1 MLKTSNELKE
11 LTHTALKMYVP
22 EKMYEYICGMI
33 DMAHMM
39 DVIGKITNIN
49 NSAVKDEETRKES

>member
-1 MLKTSNELKE
+1 MIKTSHELKE

-22 EKMYEYICGMI
+22 EKIYEYICGMI

-39 DVIGKITNIN
+39 GVADSPDTDKAQENQQTQ
-49 NSAVKDEETRKES
+49 K